1 MSRYI
6 LRRLLSAV
14 PVIVLVAVIVFLAVK
29 LAPGDPVLV
38 MVGADARP
46 EVVEAMRRELGLD
59 QPVHVQFL
67 SWAGRALTGDL
78 GRSLF
83 LDRPVTT
90 AIAERLEPT
99 VLLTFGAVAVAIL
112 IGVPAGVF
120 SALRKGGLVDQFFMF
135 VALSGVSI
143 PEFWLALNLVVIFG
157 VDLGWLPVAGYVPI
171 AEGGVAGA
179 LRFLVMP
186 AFAVG
191 FIQSALIAR
200 MTRASMIDVL
210 SQDYI
215 RTARAK
221 GLGAFTVV
229 AKHAFRNVL
238 IAVVTVVGLVFALAL
253 GGAIVV
259 ETVFNIPGIGR
270 LLVESVLRRDYTVIQ
285 GVVLYTA
292 VAYVLFNLLVDVL
305 YVYIDPRVRYE
316 A

>member
-6 LRRLLSAV
+6 LRRLASAV
-14 PVIVLVAVIVFLAVK
+14 PVVVLVAVIVFVAVK

-38 MVGADARP
+38 MLGADARP
-46 EVVEAMRRELGLD
+46 EVVEALRRDLGLD
-59 QPVHVQFL
+59 RPVHVQFL
-67 SWAGRALTGDL
+67 HWAGRALTGDL
-78 GRSLF
+78 GRSVF

-90 AIAERLEPT
+90 AIAERIEPT
-99 VLLTFGAVAVAIL
+99 LLLTFGAVAVAVV
-112 IGVPAGVF
+112 IGVPAGIL
-120 SALRKGGLVDQFFMF
+120 SAIRKGGLVDRFFMF
-135 VALSGVSI
+135 LALSGVSI
-143 PEFWLALNLVVIFG
+143 PEFWLALNLVVVFG
-157 VDLGWLPVAGYVPI
+157 VDLGWFPVAGYVPI
-171 AEGGVAGA
+171 AEGGLLQAI
-179 LRFLVMP
+179 RCLVMP

-200 MTRASMIDVL
+200 MTRGSMIEVL
-210 SQDYI
+210 SQDYV

-221 GLGAFTVV
+221 GLPPFLVV

-238 IAVVTVVGLVFALAL
+238 ISVVTVVGLVFALAL

-270 LLVESVLRRDYTVIQ
+270 LLIESVLRRDYTLIQ
-285 GVVLYTA
+285 GVVLYIA

-316 A
+316 